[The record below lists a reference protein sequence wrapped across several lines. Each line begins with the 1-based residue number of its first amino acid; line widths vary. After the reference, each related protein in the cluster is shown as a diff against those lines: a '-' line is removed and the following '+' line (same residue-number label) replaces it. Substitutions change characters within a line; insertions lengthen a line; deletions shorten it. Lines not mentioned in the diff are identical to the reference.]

1 MMDQQIFI
9 EQWGTE
15 LENQLKEVVAV
26 FQNLPEAALLQP
38 SPTGGWSI
46 AACLQHLNTYSNFYL
61 PKLEHRLT
69 KSSDQPQPKF
79 RYSFLGSYFIRM
91 MDFKRSKKKYKALK
105 IHQPE
110 TDRDPRQVLSE
121 FIDHLE
127 RLLRILTLAQTRELR
142 KIKINTSL
150 SSFVKMNAG
159 DVIQFLLTHNRRH
172 LEQAYMNLPKTS

>member
-15 LENQLKEVVAV
+15 LENQLKEVVSV

-46 AACLQHLNTYSNFYL
+46 AACIQHLNTYSNFYL
-61 PKLEHRLT
+61 PKLEQRLT
-69 KSSDQPQPKF
+69 KSTDQPQPKF
-79 RYSFLGSYFIRM
+79 KHSFLGAYFIRT
-91 MDFKRSKKKYKALK
+91 MDSERSKRKFKALK

-110 TDRDPRQVLSE
+110 TERDPREVLSE

-127 RLLRILTLAQTRELR
+127 RLLRILSIAQTKELR
-142 KIKINTSL
+142 KIKISTSL

-159 DVIQFLLTHNRRH
+159 DVIQFLLTHSRRH
-172 LEQAYMNLPKTS
+172 LAQARINIPKTS